1 MKQCPRC
8 NKTYTDEALN
18 FCLED
23 GEMLTILPY
32 EQSASRFADDPPTMI
47 IDQARVTNPVN
58 WPQASQM
65 PAQPPMQWQQPAAQ
79 PQMFGAAYSATRSP
93 DQTLAIVSLCLGVAS
108 LTIGWCC
115 YLGVLLGPAA
125 MITGFIAMQK
135 NKKDP
140 QTYGGRGLAIG
151 GIVTGAIYFAL
162 LILFL
167 IIYGVAVIGGGLA
180 GM

>member
-8 NKTYTDEALN
+8 NNTYTDEALN

-23 GEMLTILPY
+23 GELLTILP
-32 EQSASRFADDPPTMI
+32 ASGRFADDPPTMI

-65 PAQPPMQWQQPAAQ
+65 PAQPPMQWQQPQAQ
-79 PQMFGAAYSATRSP
+79 PQMFGTAYAATRSP
-93 DQTLAIVSLCLGVAS
+93 DQTLAIVSLCLGVGS

-135 NKKDP
+135 NKRDP

-167 IIYGVAVIGGGLA
+167 IIYGVAVIGGGLG

>member
-23 GEMLTILPY
+23 GEMLTILPA
-32 EQSASRFADDPPTMI
+32 EPRFADDPPTMVM
-47 IDQARVTNPVN
+47 DQARVTNPVN
-58 WPQASQM
+58 WPQTSPP
-65 PAQPPMQWQQPAAQ
+65 PAQPPMQWQQPQAQ
-79 PQMFGAAYSATRSP
+79 PQMFGTAYSATRSP
-93 DQTLAIVSLCLGVAS
+93 DQTLAIVSLCLGIGS

-115 YLGVLLGPAA
+115 YIGVLLGPAA

-135 NKKDP
+135 SKKDP

>member
-8 NKTYTDEALN
+8 NQTYADESLN

-23 GEMLTILPY
+23 GELLTILP
-32 EQSASRFADDPPTMI
+32 ASGRFADEPPTMI

-58 WPQASQM
+58 WPQSS
-65 PAQPPMQWQQPAAQ
+65 QPPVQPPVQWQQPQ
-79 PQMFGAAYSATRSP
+79 PQMFGAAYPATRSP
-93 DQTLAIVSLCLGVAS
+93 EQTLAIISLCLGVGS
-108 LTIGWCC
+108 ITIGWCC

-125 MITGFIAMQK
+125 IITGVIAMQK

-140 QTYGGRGLAIG
+140 QAFSGRGLAIG
-151 GIVTGAIYFAL
+151 GIVTGAVYFVL
-162 LILFL
+162 LILFF
-167 IIYGVAVIGGGLA
+167 IAYGLAALGGGLA

>member
-23 GEMLTILPY
+23 GELLTILPM
-32 EQSASRFADDPPTMI
+32 ESPRFDDPPTMI
-47 IDQARVTNPVN
+47 IDQARVTNPVS
-58 WPQASQM
+58 WPHSS
-65 PAQPPMQWQQPAAQ
+65 PAQPPMQWRQPSAQ
-79 PQMFGAAYSATRSP
+79 PQMFGTAYNATGSP
-93 DQTLAIVSLCLGVAS
+93 DQTLAIISLCLGIGS
-108 LTIGWCC
+108 ITIGWCC

-140 QTYGGRGLAIG
+140 QTFGGRGLAIG
-151 GIVTGAIYFAL
+151 GIVTGAIYFVL
-162 LILFL
+162 LILFF
-167 IIYGVAVIGGGLA
+167 IIYGIAMIGGGLA
-180 GM
+180 GT

>member
-18 FCLED
+18 FCLDD
-23 GEMLTILPY
+23 GEMLTILPA
-32 EQSASRFADDPPTMI
+32 EPRFADDPPTMVM
-47 IDQARVTNPVN
+47 DQARVTNPVN
-58 WPQASQM
+58 WPQAPQM
-65 PAQPPMQWQQPAAQ
+65 PAQPPMQWQQPQ
-79 PQMFGAAYSATRSP
+79 GQMFGTAYPAMRSP
-93 DQTLAIVSLCLGVAS
+93 DQTLAIISLCLGIGSV
-108 LTIGWCC
+108 TIGWCC

-162 LILFL
+162 LILFF
-167 IIYGVAVIGGGLA
+167 IIYGVALFA